1 MNIKKYF
8 KISLG
13 AAVLVATQVSCIQ
26 DDNWDA
32 PEITCTN
39 KWDAPTKTMA
49 EVVAMANVIP
59 ASTYSDGNPKQ
70 IPVDDPTVAGDEVI
84 FDAYVVSSDAGG
96 NFYKTIS
103 IQDKPVNPTVGLA
116 IGINKS
122 MTYTDFPVGAHIRIK
137 ANGMVIGK
145 SFNTM
150 QLGVKDPNYPLGRIP
165 ESIIGRYLSGVCNG
179 NGLEIVDIV
188 PTVVTIKQLN
198 EAAATGDKFLN
209 TLVKVKNVQFSDSQ
223 IGLPLMASDV
233 SGALI
238 DTDRTIID
246 PTGSTVIRTDG
257 FFKAT
262 SYRIPNKSGEI
273 TFVASKY
280 NANYQNIIRGTSDI
294 NLTNDL
300 PAKLFMEGFANLT
313 DNAWTAYSVAG
324 AQVWGTTTF
333 GSPGPSAYISGLG
346 SVNEDWLISK
356 SISLAGDYST
366 ISFTFESDG
375 RYPGN
380 PLEAYITT
388 DTYSGGNP
396 TGLAWT
402 KLNAAFDTD
411 LNVFFPNGGTWA
423 SSGVIDLKAYAN
435 KNIRIAFKYTNPSSS
450 VATAW
455 EVDNIKILGTK

>member
-1 MNIKKYF
+1 MNIKNIL
-8 KISLG
+8 KISFG
-13 AAVLVATQVSCIQ
+13 AAALVATQVSCIQ

-49 EVVAMANVIP
+49 EVVAMAKVLP
-59 ASTYSDGNPKQ
+59 ASTYSDGSPNQ
-70 IPVDDPTVAGDEVI
+70 IPVDDPNVAGDEII

-103 IQDKPVNPTVGLA
+103 IQDKPENPTVGLA

-122 MTYTDFPVGAHIRIK
+122 MNYTDFPVGAHIRIK

-145 SFNTM
+145 SYNTM

-179 NGLEIVDIV
+179 NGLEVVDIV
-188 PTVVTIKQLN
+188 PTVVTISQLTT
-198 EAAATGDKFLN
+198 AATGDKLLN

-223 IGLPLMASDV
+223 IGLPLMASDI

-246 PTGSTVIRTDG
+246 ATGSTVIRTDG

-262 SYRIPNKSGEI
+262 SYLIPNKSGEI

-280 NANYQNIIRGTSDI
+280 NANYQSIIRGTSDI

-300 PAKLFMEGFANLT
+300 PAKIFMEGFTNLT
-313 DNAWTAYSVAG
+313 DNAWTAYNVAG

-333 GSPGPSAYISGLG
+333 GSPAPSAYISGLG

-366 ISFTFESDG
+366 ISLTFDSDG
-375 RYPGN
+375 RYAGN

-396 TGLAWT
+396 TGLNWV
-402 KLNAAFDTD
+402 KLNATFDTD
-411 LNVFFPNGGTWA
+411 LNAFFSNGAPWA
-423 SSGVIDLKAYAN
+423 SSGIIDLKAYSN